1 MKIQRASTQRGVGLI
16 EVMVAVLVVSV
27 GFLGIAA
34 LQAMS
39 LQVNNSAS
47 ARSMATIASYSILD
61 ALRADIASARSGSY
75 NTTVKANACPDAA
88 GSLAKAQLNAWCQQL
103 GASLGIVASTTG
115 KVDCNNSGECAIT
128 ITYDDSRSKIGS
140 NAQSIATK
148 AIL

>member
-75 NTTVKANACPDAA
+75 NTTVKADACPDAA

-103 GASLGIVASTTG
+103 GASLGIAASTTG
-115 KVDCNNSGECAIT
+115 KVDCNGGECTIT

>member
-1 MKIQRASTQRGVGLI
+1 MKIQRAGTQRGVGLI

-39 LQVNNSAS
+39 LQVNSSAS

-61 ALRADIASARSGSY
+61 AMRADGASARSGSY
-75 NTTVKANACPDAA
+75 DGTVTANACPDAT
-88 GSLAKAQLNAWCQQL
+88 GSLAKAQLRAWCQQL
-103 GASLGIVASTTG
+103 GASLGAVASTTG
-115 KVDCNNSGECAIT
+115 KVACNNSGECTIT